1 MCAPIT
7 HTNQKPGGRYHET
20 FNESFDDQR
29 VLFGFRRCRRRC
41 YISASEAVKTVE
53 QKGGSDVLS
62 LDFLKNRKGGPYYRI
77 TVDNTPSG
85 ERKEVFVD
93 ARTGKINGVIEHSAS
108 MVGDTPA
115 VR

>member
-1 MCAPIT
+1 MRHSMNLLMISMFCLALGAVAVDEASAKKT
-7 HTNQKPGGRYHET
+7 SG
-20 FNESFDDQR
+20 
-29 VLFGFRRCRRRC
+29 

-53 QKGGSDVLS
+53 QKVGSDVLS